1 MNVPVYVISSTCAL
15 YVYFLQIMFILLQ
28 FGSTLKFSIQ
38 NRLSSSFMYM
48 FYVSDVTLKQTM
60 IFANVQV
67 YK

>member
-1 MNVPVYVISSTCAL
+1 MNVYVISSTCGL

-38 NRLSSSFMYM
+38 NSSSFMYM

-60 IFANVQV
+60 ICAN
-67 YK
+67 YFKCASI